1 MVELRVKIS
10 DKGQILIPKVFRE
23 KYGISEGGPVML
35 EPTPEGLLI
44 KGRPAPREIMD
55 KLKEH
60 TMRARGMGLEG
71 SKLGDVRKLYLEM
84 EFEEGR
90 T

>member
-10 DKGQILIPKVFRE
+10 NKGQILIPKVFRE
-23 KYGISEGGPVML
+23 RYGINEEKTVML

-44 KGRPAPREIMD
+44 RGRPSPTEIMD
-55 KLKEH
+55 KLREH
-60 TMRARGMGLEG
+60 TMRIKTMGLKG
-71 SKLGDVRKLYLEM
+71 PRLGDVRKLYLEM
-84 EFEEGR
+84 EFEEGH